1 LIVEGVEEHAEVGS
15 GKFFGH
21 VHQTLEST
29 VALLTEEG

>member
-21 VHQTLEST
+21 VHQALDST
-29 VALLTEEG
+29 VPLPAEE